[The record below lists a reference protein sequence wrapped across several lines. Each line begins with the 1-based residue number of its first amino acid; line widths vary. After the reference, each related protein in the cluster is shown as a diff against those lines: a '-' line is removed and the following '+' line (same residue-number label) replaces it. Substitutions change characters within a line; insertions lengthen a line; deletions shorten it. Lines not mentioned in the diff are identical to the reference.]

1 MTTIDDI
8 STTKNSAC
16 LPSSKR
22 NFVVPQQLWEANE
35 LLMSINRRLED
46 CALEWQAEISRKQ
59 WKIFNSNVIGI
70 TLSERSLLSRTYFT
84 EKNLDETFQHL
95 LSYLLQDEVSVSN
108 IKETRDVQNQ
118 SYNIQTNCKVLN
130 IANTETMQFSCLNNQ
145 HLNGEGRIQDYI
157 DNILTIQNSFTDVIK
172 AKLNFDTKF
181 LGFEAILHKATSTS
195 ADTDKTGAY
204 LIDRDPTYF
213 SPVLN
218 YLRHGK
224 LIINKDLTE
233 EGVLEEAEFYNITE
247 LIRLVKERIKL
258 RDTRSLRDSK
268 NHVYRVIQCHEDE
281 LTQMISTMSDGWKFK
296 QLINIGSQYNYGNN
310 DHAEFLCVVSR
321 EYGASQLNSKE
332 QESTDRVKVLQQKG
346 SRM

>member
-95 LSYLLQDEVSVSN
+95 LSCNKIFSEYLKNFIDLLQDEVSVSN

-195 ADTDKTGAY
+195 ADTVCLCQYCSNIMQTKT
-204 LIDRDPTYF
+204 
-213 SPVLN
+213 
-218 YLRHGK
+218 HGT
-224 LIINKDLTE
+224 N
-233 EGVLEEAEFYNITE
+233 
-247 LIRLVKERIKL
+247 RKL
-258 RDTRSLRDSK
+258 RSVTVNQRNRTLTKTKRLTLFKKRKREKSSIIVDEVNDQPLPGPDT
-268 NHVYRVIQCHEDE
+268 NFC
-281 LTQMISTMSDGWKFK
+281 
-296 QLINIGSQYNYGNN
+296 
-310 DHAEFLCVVSR
+310 
-321 EYGASQLNSKE
+321 
-332 QESTDRVKVLQQKG
+332 
-346 SRM
+346 